1 MTGDYL
7 AWPGLR
13 ALCADTETTGVDVF
27 TDRIV
32 TCYAAYVGGGAPT
45 SEPLSFLINPGVPIP
60 AGATAVHGITDEVA
74 ATGVKPSEAIDVFA
88 GEIALSMSR
97 GIPVVGMNLAFDLTL
112 VEAEC
117 RRHDLPTLTERLP
130 LAEWLCIDVS
140 VIDRHIWPYRKGGR
154 KLTDLAATYAIDL
167 ADASKASGAAHGAEV
182 DALTSARV
190 AWRIGQAASDKV
202 AKHLCDKPDVIN
214 AFGTV
219 GRMSL
224 RQLHEAQVGWAK
236 KRADS
241 FRAYLKKEGKD
252 ASDVSGDWPIRKVN
266 P

>member
-1 MTGDYL
+1 ML
-7 AWPGLR
+7 AV
-13 ALCADTETTGVDVF
+13 DTETTGLSVF
-27 TDRIV
+27 DDRVV
-32 TCYAAYVGGGAPT
+32 TAYYGYVGGGKPT
-45 SEPLSFLINPGVPIP
+45 VGKSFLINPGIPIP
-60 AGATAVHGITDEVA
+60 ASATAVHGVTDEMASDGSSPLVLD
-74 ATGVKPSEAIDVFA
+74 ILA
-88 GEIALSMSR
+88 GEIALAMHR
-97 GIPVVGMNLAFDLTL
+97 GIPVVCANAPYDLSL
-112 VEAEC
+112 INAEC
-117 RRHDLPTLTERLP
+117 VRYELPTLTERLP

-202 AKHLCDKPDVIN
+202 ANHLCDKADVIN

-224 RQLHEAQVGWAK
+224 RQLHDAQVGWAK

-252 ASDVSGDWPIRKVN
+252 ASDVSGDWPIRSVK

>member
-1 MTGDYL
+1 MTSS
-7 AWPGLR
+7 W
-13 ALCADTETTGVDVF
+13 TTGPWTTYDSETGGVNVE

-32 TCYAAYVGGGAPT
+32 SAYVGRVGGGEPT
-45 SEPLSFLINPGVPIP
+45 KGESFLINPGIEI
-60 AGATAVHGITDEVA
+60 GQG
-74 ATGVKPSEAIDVFA
+74 AIDVHGLTNEHLREHGRPPA
-88 GEIALSMSR
+88 EVLDLIAADLCVSMR
-97 GIPVVGMNLAFDLTL
+97 KGVPIVGMNLAFDLSMTENEL
-112 VEAEC
+112 A
-117 RRHDLPTLTERLP
+117 RHGLPTLTERLS

-202 AKHLCDKPDVIN
+202 AKHLCDKADVVN

-224 RQLHEAQVGWAK
+224 RQLHDAQVGWAK

-252 ASDVSGDWPIRKVN
+252 ASDVSGDWPIRKVK